1 MVEDD
6 RFLIF
11 NWLTMTPIISFEMKP
26 PPAKC
31 AVRSFTSSVSTF
43 LVLANLSL
51 TRPSIA
57 DKASGSNL
65 AKKVGGLCQGVG
77 NKITTH
83 PSGSVEIGIDT
94 TGEVASLRRIVPQI
108 VERAR

>member
-1 MVEDD
+1 VGAVRASRVVEDD

-11 NWLTMTPIISFEMKP
+11 NWLTMTPIVSFEMKP

-57 DKASGSNL
+57 EKATGLESGEKRSLVKSCMSIQNHY
-65 AKKVGGLCQGVG
+65 APVGFRQ
-77 NKITTH
+77 H
-83 PSGSVEIGIDT
+83 
-94 TGEVASLRRIVPQI
+94 RY
-108 VERAR
+108 